1 MTDYTWDGGGDGTSW
16 NDADNWGGSDYPR
29 TNNDKATINV
39 GSASISMDIPG
50 GTGVVGEVELGS
62 SFSGTVTQAYNFTI
76 DDAGSENGQ
85 LSIDGGTWST
95 NNALLTVDGQV
106 HLNGGTLDCTA
117 STISFGQADLSPADS
132 TWGLRVQSGTFT
144 GGTGDHT
151 ISSLYSQGGTTT
163 LTSGDTLFN
172 GFNTSSASPLKV
184 IGGTW
189 SQTAGKVIFNGT
201 NQQALHL
208 QKSIQFHDVEFKF
221 AYEMEVFNWGVSYNI
236 TIGGTLTIDA
246 SSGFNTKYVGGGADY
261 DNVLTVTGDAT
272 INGTLDTYGNGGG
285 KSATFGSLTI
295 GSSGTYEA
303 TSGTTTITSIAS
315 SWSVDLVSGGTL
327 TDNNG
332 TFLFNSASDQ
342 KVRLLGTGNF
352 HNVTVNKSDNDM
364 VQGSNLTIE
373 GDLSITLETTHTFRP
388 NSASHTLTL
397 TGDVTIV
404 EGKLG
409 DVTNYTGAISFGSL
423 TIESGG
429 TYIATSDT
437 TNITSGDFDNTGTFT
452 HNDGMVKFNH
462 ATNTQNINENGTAQP
477 TFYKL
482 DTAQPAVGGATVI
495 VWKDITVIH
504 TLSQTGGRYFQ
515 FKGDQG
521 SLTVTL
527 GSSTVACTV
536 TEGNRCLATLSGAG
550 PVKFYGADQLKPW
563 VITTGGPNHA
573 CTEVHYKWG
582 DYSADTFNT
591 QHNIT
596 IDGDMK
602 FGAFNVNAGDEL
614 DLNGQR
620 VEFTGAFDLTA
631 STSAIKMNDAMAV
644 FTNTIDFNG
653 RVPTSNTGTTIIH
666 NPPSTSEKLI
676 TSLYFGGTFF
686 AQGAESDV
694 NGYAWGGSSG
704 SGEYPAKIFVGGQ
717 LDCQQSVKTGELHL
731 ASGGE
736 LRGNDRTITLEGDFT
751 SSGGLIGKSAAV
763 FNGSS
768 EEADFGD
775 PSEFELTSTMTI
787 EAWVKPDSASSGL
800 LQGIV
805 GKVLFGG
812 AGSKEWGLSSNS
824 AKWFFKCGND
834 TSNGTI
840 ESDDNYTTGK
850 WYHIACTKD
859 SSGVMRM
866 YVDGKMQ
873 TTTQTVTGDCNPT
886 YNFVMGRRA
895 SAADYFFDGTL
906 GLVRIFNTE
915 RTVTQIRTDMFNDFS
930 NMDSTTGLV
939 ACYQFDKGTG
949 TTIYDSTTNDLD
961 SSSSD
966 ATWAGGGTF
975 TYGTSTLDLTG
986 TGDLSY
992 EGNINF
998 YNLKCAAS
1006 TKTTTVNRRSAG
1018 SIYIRNN
1025 LYHGG
1030 GTLDR
1035 SGSVTYAF
1043 MGIASAPLSGATSP
1057 IDMSNCYVVYW
1068 GSTGVVPASTWE
1080 YFISDV
1086 SPVTLGA
1093 DVTSNNYF
1101 NTSTYETA
1109 LAGNTLTVNEM
1120 KFGNSANA
1128 HLNIGSGSLVLAN
1141 TLGVSTSY
1149 AGNQL
1154 SAGPGATISGTAA
1167 GTTFKSQ
1174 NDWKVVGTVEN
1185 LNVTNEELNVTGK
1198 IINCTGDIIQQH
1210 QSIDAA
1216 QQLDYDSAEDRDI
1229 ILGRDLDKNTEL
1241 VG

>member
-1 MTDYTWDGGGDGTSW
+1 M
-16 NDADNWGGSDYPR
+16 
-29 TNNDKATINV
+29 
-39 GSASISMDIPG
+39 
-50 GTGVVGEVELGS
+50 
-62 SFSGTVTQAYNFTI
+62 
-76 DDAGSENGQ
+76 
-85 LSIDGGTWST
+85 
-95 NNALLTVDGQV
+95 
-106 HLNGGTLDCTA
+106 
-117 STISFGQADLSPADS
+117 
-132 TWGLRVQSGTFT
+132 
-144 GGTGDHT
+144 
-151 ISSLYSQGGTTT
+151 
-163 LTSGDTLFN
+163 
-172 GFNTSSASPLKV
+172 
-184 IGGTW
+184 
-189 SQTAGKVIFNGT
+189 
-201 NQQALHL
+201 
-208 QKSIQFHDVEFKF
+208 
-221 AYEMEVFNWGVSYNI
+221 
-236 TIGGTLTIDA
+236 
-246 SSGFNTKYVGGGADY
+246 
-261 DNVLTVTGDAT
+261 
-272 INGTLDTYGNGGG
+272 
-285 KSATFGSLTI
+285 GSLTI
-295 GSSGTYEA
+295 ESGGTYSA
-303 TSGTTTITSIAS
+303 TSGTTTITSMTS
-315 SWSVDLVSGGTL
+315 TGSGDRSLNNKSGGTF

-332 TFLFNSASDQ
+332 TVLFNAAGDQ
-342 KVRLLGTGNF
+342 RMEMAGTGNV
-352 HNVTVNKSDNDM
+352 HNLTLNKSDNDF
-364 VQGSNLTIE
+364 VTFGNLTVE
-373 GDLSITLETTHTFRP
+373 GDLSITLETTHTMRP
-388 NSASHTLTL
+388 NNASETLTV

-423 TIESGG
+423 SIESGG
-429 TYIATSDT
+429 TYIATSGT
-437 TNITSGDFDNTGTFT
+437 TTLTGTGTILDINGTFT
-452 HNDGMVKFNH
+452 HNNGKVAITSSGAH
-462 ATNTQNINENGTAQP
+462 ATLLPN
-477 TFYKL
+477 
-482 DTAQPAVGGATVI
+482 GATLNNLDVNTGSGHDVNLQENLTI
-495 VWKDITVIH
+495 LG
-504 TLSQTGGRYFQ
+504 TLDLTASTDNWIMDANGAGANVTLTM
-515 FKGDQG
+515 G
-521 SLTVTL
+521 SLTASGTIESAYDSRFRL
-527 GSSTVACTV
+527 NPGSSAKCIIQGASSLYPCNV
-536 TEGNRCLATLSGAG
+536 TSNDWYWDYGSGAAG
-550 PVKFYGADQLKPW
+550 TELANIDFQTDLETHKGGSNTAK
-563 VITTGGPNHA
+563 ITLTGDCEFDA
-573 CTEVHYKWG
+573 VTVSSG
-582 DYSADTFNT
+582 DT
-591 QHNIT
+591 
-596 IDGDMK
+596 
-602 FGAFNVNAGDEL
+602 L

-620 VEFTGAFDLTA
+620 MECSGEFTNSGAVDNTGNGVAFIYAGDFNLDGTWDNDDNLKFILQPSGDVDVDLNDTQLSTTAYRMINAGSHTVTQENNWTNGYGHLNIASGILALAYPIWTNDFRITTGGTLTA
-631 STSAIKMNDAMAV
+631 GA
-644 FTNTIDFNG
+644 NTI
-653 RVPTSNTGTTIIH
+653 TC
-666 NPPSTSEKLI
+666 
-676 TSLYFGGTFF
+676 
-686 AQGAESDV
+686 
-694 NGYAWGGSSG
+694 SG
-704 SGEYPAKIFVGGQ
+704 
-717 LDCQQSVKTGELHL
+717 
-731 ASGGE
+731 
-736 LRGNDRTITLEGDFT
+736 NWT